1 MFSFTVQPSMNLP
14 DRPSEASG
22 EENLQQIFEAL
33 ILEAEQTLKALK
45 QRYNRIICDKQ
56 RQIELSDRLEQLQ
69 KEAKKTAKKQT
80 GRSDSKQELKASLE
94 QTKAELE
101 ALENNLGLF
110 SRSYLAL
117 FGGIV
122 ICSKSGLRDAF
133 WQVIRFGGLGVIIG
147 WLLKSFAG

>member
-1 MFSFTVQPSMNLP
+1 MNLP
-14 DRPSEASG
+14 DRPSEVSE
-22 EENLQQIFEAL
+22 EENLQQVFEAL
-33 ILEAEQTLKALK
+33 ILEAEETLKALK
-45 QRYNRIICDKQ
+45 ERYNQIVFDKQ
-56 RQIELSDRLEQLQ
+56 RQLELSDRLEEL
-69 KEAKKTAKKQT
+69 KKQT
-80 GRSDSKQELKASLE
+80 KKQTRKTDSKQELKASLE
-94 QTKAELE
+94 QIKAELE